1 MGSHTMRVFSLTMM
15 ATTALMAT
23 LCASLP
29 EGGLGYLGD
38 LEAAE
43 GDLADLQDQEYLD
56 SLDDIRPTHDK
67 RFMGGIY
74 QLPTFAAADKR
85 FSPDSVKMALIRAF
99 VKQVRH
105 HIIMERYHNKQ
116 MRSIRGRRMAVV
128 ARPQQRKRELMKAEV
143 LRSVN
148 DVDGL
153 EDAGNHLPISSVKA
167 AAQLGKVGA
176 SWSLIRSPFGVF
188 RLRPQDPTW
197 MDMMEHVG
205 K

>member
-1 MGSHTMRVFSLTMM
+1 M
-15 ATTALMAT
+15 ATT

-29 EGGLGYLGD
+29 EGGLGFLGD

-67 RFMGGIY
+67 RF
-74 QLPTFAAADKR
+74 
-85 FSPDSVKMALIRAF
+85 SPDSVKMALIRAF
-99 VKQVRH
+99 V
-105 HIIMERYHNKQ
+105 KQ

-153 EDAGNHLPISSVKA
+153 EDAGKHLPISTEEERA
-167 AAQLGKVGA
+167 DEGGGAEVGE
-176 SWSLIRSPFGVF
+176 R
-188 RLRPQDPTW
+188 R
-197 MDMMEHVG
+197 
-205 K
+205 

>member
-99 VKQVRH
+99 VKQ
-105 HIIMERYHNKQ
+105 